1 VRRCLLLFSAPDGG
15 VPQVVMG
22 LALGLGDRGWD
33 PWVAGPESASI
44 YGELEATGMPIVR
57 LPFRPGYRHALDDW
71 RVLRD
76 LIGLLRGQ
84 RFDLVHM
91 RSNKAGVLGRLAA
104 SATGIAAVYDPAGWT
119 FHPAFRGRA
128 GRLVSLCLERLLS
141 PHTPAYICVSEAERR
156 LALERGIAAAGDLHV
171 VHNAAAACD
180 EALEPDPELERFSRE
195 GPLAGCM
202 TALRPEKGVDVFL
215 RAAPHV
221 FARLPEARLAVVGNG
236 ALRAA
241 LQRQARA
248 LGLDERLRFFDYRGP
263 SARQLRSL
271 DVFVHPSPR
280 YEAFGIGLAEAMAC
294 GVPQVTTAVGGVPE
308 VVRDG
313 ETGLFCRPDD
323 PVHLAD
329 RIAALLGDGELR
341 ARMAK
346 ASRRRQRDCFTLD
359 RMVDET
365 AAVFDLVAAGG

>member
-1 VRRCLLLFSAPDGG
+1 MR
-15 VPQVVMG
+15 

-33 PWVAGPESASI
+33 PWVAGPRSASI
-44 YGELEATGMPIVR
+44 YSELEAGGVPIVR
-57 LPFRPGYRHALDDW
+57 LPFHPGYRHALDDW

-76 LIGLLRGQ
+76 LIKLMRRH

-104 SATGIAAVYDPAGWT
+104 RSTGVRTVYDPAGWS
-119 FHPAFRGRA
+119 FQPAFRGRA
-128 GRLVSLCLERLLS
+128 GRLVSLCLERVLS
-141 PHTPAYICVSEAERR
+141 PHTLAYICVSQAERR
-156 LALERGIAAAGDLHV
+156 LALERGIAAACDLHV
-171 VHNAAAACD
+171 VHNAAAGCD
-180 EALEPDPELERFSRE
+180 GGLARDSELERFSR
-195 GPLAGCM
+195 GGALAGCM
-202 TALRPEKGVDVFL
+202 SVLRPEKGVDVFL
-215 RAAPHV
+215 RSAPHV

-263 SARQLRSL
+263 SARQLRAF

-294 GVPQVTTAVGGVPE
+294 GVPQVATAVGGIPE
-308 VVRDG
+308 IVNDG
-313 ETGLFCRPDD
+313 VTGLLCRPND

-329 RIAALLGDGELR
+329 RIVALLSDGELR
-341 ARMAK
+341 ARMSS
-346 ASRRRQRDCFTLD
+346 ASRRRHRDCFTLD

-365 AAVFDLVAAGG
+365 AAVYDLVAAGG